1 MKLFLR
7 PIFFLGGSPISSEA
21 SLQNLRYGGLAKVAM
36 RGAKK
41 DFQRSHSGDGS
52 SIPKLNEY
60 ADRPGNGFN
69 DVGFDVGLCM
79 FYSPKKTDQT
89 PWLHG

>member
-1 MKLFLR
+1 M
-7 PIFFLGGSPISSEA
+7 
-21 SLQNLRYGGLAKVAM
+21 RYGGLAKVAM

-41 DFQRSHSGDGS
+41 DFHQRSHSGDGS

-60 ADRPGNGFN
+60 ADRPGKGFN

-79 FYSPKKTDQT
+79 FYLPKKKQT
-89 PWLHG
+89 KQHHGYMAERFSCSHL